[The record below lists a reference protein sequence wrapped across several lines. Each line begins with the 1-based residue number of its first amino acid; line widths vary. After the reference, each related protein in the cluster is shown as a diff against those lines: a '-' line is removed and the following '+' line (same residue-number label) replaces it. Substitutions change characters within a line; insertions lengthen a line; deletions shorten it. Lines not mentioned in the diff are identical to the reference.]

1 MPGPSGAPARE
12 RWWTLARLALG
23 TGQMAGATAALI
35 LLVQTGVNARSLGA
49 VVVTCALT
57 TTSVLLFGSR
67 RPR

>member
-1 MPGPSGAPARE
+1 MPGPHGAATPGRGWVLV
-12 RWWTLARLALG
+12 RLTLGAA
-23 TGQMAGATAALI
+23 QMAGATTALL
-35 LLVQTGVNARSLGA
+35 LLVQTGVNAWSLGA

>member
-1 MPGPSGAPARE
+1 MPDPSGAAARE
-12 RWWTLARLALG
+12 RWWALARIALG
-23 TGQMAGATAALI
+23 LAQMTGATAALL

-49 VVVTCALT
+49 VVITCALT